1 MDIKIYYKGQLSMYV
16 DSSIENITLESPISL
31 LDLIKNLSAKKDRE
45 FRNLIFDSQNKL
57 RGSLM
62 IAINNNQVVE
72 LSETIIDKDC
82 EITLLPPI
90 AGG

>member
-1 MDIKIYYKGQLSMYV
+1 MYV
-16 DSSIENITLESPISL
+16 DSSIENISLESPISL

>member
-1 MDIKIYYKGQLSMYV
+1 MYV

>member
-72 LSETIIDKDC
+72 LS
-82 EITLLPPI
+82 
-90 AGG
+90 

>member
-16 DSSIENITLESPISL
+16 DSSIENITLESPRSL
-31 LDLIKNLSAKKDRE
+31 LDLIRNLSAKKDRE

>member
-16 DSSIENITLESPISL
+16 DSTIENISLESSISL

>member
-16 DSSIENITLESPISL
+16 DSSIENISLESPISL

>member
-16 DSSIENITLESPISL
+16 DSSIENITLEGPISL

-72 LSETIIDKDC
+72 LSETIIDNDC